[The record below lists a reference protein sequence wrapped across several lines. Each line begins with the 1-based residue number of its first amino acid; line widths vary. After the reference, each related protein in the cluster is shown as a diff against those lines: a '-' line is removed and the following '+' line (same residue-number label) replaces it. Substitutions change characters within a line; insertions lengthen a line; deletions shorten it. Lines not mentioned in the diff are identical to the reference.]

1 MKLAGV
7 AATRYFARPEADRA
21 GLLIFGADA
30 MRVALRRQEVIAAL
44 IGPEGEAEMRLTRI
58 PSAELRKDGAALMD
72 AMKAVGFFPG
82 PRVAFVEDAT
92 DTLAPVIAEAVK
104 DWREGDAQIIVTAG
118 SLTAKSALR
127 KIFEGHSNA
136 YAIGIYDDPPSS
148 EEIEDTLKR
157 AGLHHIAP
165 EAMTD
170 LLALA
175 KALDPGDFRQTVE
188 KIALYKF
195 GDTTPLAPADVA
207 ACAPATIEAEVD
219 DVLNIVAEGRA
230 NELGQTMRR
239 IEGQGVQPVQMA
251 IAALRHFRALHFAA
265 SDPGGPGAGLQR
277 MRPPVFGPRRDRM
290 QRQAQAWGMFRLEE
304 ALKLLIETDLTLR
317 STSKAPQMALMER
330 ALLRLAMMARR

>member
-7 AATRYFARPEADRA
+7 AATRYFARPDADRT

-58 PSAELRKDGAALMD
+58 PAAELRKDGTALMD

-104 DWREGDAQIIVTAG
+104 DWREGDAQIVVTAG

-136 YAIGIYDDPPSS
+136 YAIGIYDDPPSR

-219 DVLNIVAEGRA
+219 DVLNIVAEGRTG
-230 NELGQTMRR
+230 ELGQTMRR

-317 STSKAPQMALMER
+317 STSKAPQMAVMER